1 MMAAPKGKEKLDK
14 LFDEIIIDISEN
26 GSSAIAALRG
36 KMSTATFYDLLEDEE
51 KLKRYARATEL
62 RAEIM
67 ADEIIKISDK
77 DKVDNTEVQSDRL
90 RVDSRKWL
98 LAKLQPKKYG
108 DKIDMTS
115 DGEKINPHITIELID
130 SSDKVDNENTS
141 G

>member
-1 MMAAPKGKEKLDK
+1 MAAPKGKEKLDK